1 MESTASAG
9 QKGTRRNPNPSRP
22 CWHSPEQTARL
33 CPTDRVLPPAEALP
47 GLPQGSHWWELSFRA
62 DLGESSELKTLGLHS
77 AHCSGPMGKFLYA
90 SSTVRIRGCGSAE
103 WHRGGSRWPVNLPSR
118 GHPTYCTRAACQ
130 HQDPIKNTDL
140 NLSWIQIQK
149 YILFE

>member
-1 MESTASAG
+1 MSSSTTESWLLWRIHSLISDGNKEPSCSRKTRNMESTASAG

-103 WHRGGSRWPVNLPSR
+103 WHRGGSR
-118 GHPTYCTRAACQ
+118 
-130 HQDPIKNTDL
+130 
-140 NLSWIQIQK
+140 
-149 YILFE
+149 